1 MPRTAGQRPR
11 AFSLVELLVVIGII
25 AVLVALLLPTLGKA
39 RVMARQVKCLN
50 NIRQLG
56 LANQMYVGRFGD
68 WYLPGYWGWS
78 PASAGWPPSPPPPVP
93 ASGPRRWWHNNTFL
107 SSALNASNKDNA
119 RFPPGTLCPDAP
131 LSWARG
137 NDRDGYNL
145 HNSYG
150 MNYSQLP
157 GMSAGIAP
165 VYLNAW
171 RRNDV
176 LSPAEK
182 IQFVGATSE
191 GVNVGGTNNATLRY
205 FNPYYGERH
214 EPPDKANIVAYR
226 HNRGA
231 NVLFYDSHAQWM
243 PESMLKVDPANPATT
258 RNRRQWEPKTR

>member
-1 MPRTAGQRPR
+1 MRKTDAAVNRG
-11 AFSLVELLVVIGII
+11 FTLIELLVVIAII
-25 AVLVALLLPTLGKA
+25 AVLVSLLLPTLGKA

-50 NIRQLG
+50 NIRQIG

-78 PASAGWPPSPPPPVP
+78 PASGGWPPSPPPPVP
-93 ASGPRRWWHNNTFL
+93 ASGPRRWWQHNTFL

-137 NDRDGYNL
+137 NDKDGYNL

-157 GMSAGIAP
+157 GMNAGIAP
-165 VYLNAW
+165 VYFNAW

-176 LSPAEK
+176 RAPAEK
-182 IQFVGATSE
+182 IQFVDATSE
-191 GVNVGGTNNATLRY
+191 GVNISGSNNATLRY
-205 FNPYYGERH
+205 FNPYYGEKH

-243 PESMLKVDPANPATT
+243 PESMLKVDPAKPETN